1 MGPSSPKS
9 IRRQLVSLLLLSL
22 ATTTIVTAALAGW
35 IDAQRQSALE
45 TERLTQTAQ
54 VIGSLAAH
62 AVRDNDASGAF
73 SAIRSIAQMSH
84 VSYARIVGP
93 GERLLAETGS
103 GVRLKSDARI
113 DPRLGAGLWKVLNS
127 GTLQVSAPIFSE
139 GERVGEIT
147 LLSETPGLRARI
159 LGAVLVSLAGAGVAL
174 LAGLM
179 IAMRL
184 ARRISD
190 PEPSADRSGSAS
202 DCRTAPA
209 HQG

>member
-1 MGPSSPKS
+1 
-9 IRRQLVSLLLLSL
+9 LLLSL

-62 AVRDNDASGAF
+62 AVRDNDTSGAF

-159 LGAVLVSLAGAGVAL
+159 LGAVLVSLAGAGVVS
-174 LAGLM
+174 AGG
-179 IAMRL
+179 
-184 ARRISD
+184 
-190 PEPSADRSGSAS
+190 PSAIQAAWGRLKAS
-202 DCRTAPA
+202 PSTSNESSQRAGNPGVRLTKRRPKSSRNRPLE
-209 HQG
+209 